1 MSGLIRRE
9 CICDNCGKSSRE
21 APKRR
26 LIGSAVFLVALGLTN
41 LIPFVMLGTA
51 ASIVWMIALV
61 VYEAYAIYA
70 IPLVQS
76 SDSAGWNATKDV
88 FAWGFVGL
96 ILATF
101 LFTAIVSL
109 LG

>member
-9 CICDNCGKSSRE
+9 CICDDCGKSSRE